1 MHIPKGVPMP
11 LDYESP
17 EVKVLGTVTDMT
29 LAKPGIYFDF
39 AGSLQGNDDQPA
51 PGTPGT
57 S

>member
-1 MHIPKGVPMP
+1 MP
-11 LDYESP
+11 PHYEPP

-39 AGSLQGNDDQPA
+39 AGSQQGNDNQPA

>member
-1 MHIPKGVPMP
+1 MP
-11 LDYESP
+11 PHYEPP

-39 AGSLQGNDDQPA
+39 AGSLQGNDTEPA

>member
-1 MHIPKGVPMP
+1 MP
-11 LDYESP
+11 QHYESP

-39 AGSLQGNDDQPA
+39 SGSQQGNSNVPA

>member
-1 MHIPKGVPMP
+1 MP
-11 LDYESP
+11 QDYEAP
-17 EVKVLGTVTDMT
+17 EVKVLGTITDMT

-39 AGSLQGNDDQPA
+39 GGSLQGNNEPPA